1 MVSND
6 SADTGSMTT
15 PEENAQLVQNLVDH
29 FNNQQREP
37 FDECYANPVL
47 VHHRTDTRSMS
58 HGEHWEEVLGMFAA
72 IPDLEASLR
81 NVAADGDHV
90 FYRAMY
96 AGTHE
101 NELLGAEPT
110 GERLEWEHWSDYRF
124 EDGVIAE
131 AWQLSDT
138 YDLYKQLGVVSE
150 PEQ

>member
-1 MVSND
+1 MENNK
-6 SADTGSMTT
+6 SADSGTETT
-15 PEENAQLVQNLVDH
+15 PEENAQLVWDLVGY

-37 FDECYANPVL
+37 FDECYASPVV
-47 VHHRTDTRSMS
+47 VHNRTDTRSMTPE
-58 HGEHWEEVLGMFAA
+58 EHWEEVLGMFDA
-72 IPDLEASLR
+72 IPDLEASLQ

-90 FYRAMY
+90 FYRATY

-110 GERLEWEHWSDYRF
+110 GERLKWEHWSDYRF

-138 YDLYKQLGVVSE
+138 YDLYQQLGVVSE